1 MLVNE
6 CSLYRHSKPF
16 SSILSKEQEEVA
28 FQVLNCLRASAQS
41 SLRISHRILNYYYWA
56 FFQPAGAQVSY
67 LTNAFSS
74 QESRVCSACP
84 WGAAPL
90 LSAGQEDSSMRHL
103 QMQQSLCW
111 THLIHILCRQNIPE
125 RFLHIAGW
133 PRRKSGRCWRSP
145 AAPSF
150 LCLEERVW
158 TSDHPWPCRD
168 LLCLYSAE
176 LRFSL

>member
-1 MLVNE
+1 MF
-6 CSLYRHSKPF
+6 SL
-16 SSILSKEQEEVA
+16 Q
-28 FQVLNCLRASAQS
+28 AQQ
-41 SLRISHRILNYYYWA
+41 A
-56 FFQPAGAQVSY
+56 FFFYTKQGTGGGSLSGIKLLESISTEQLEDQPQNLKLLLLGFFSASGAQVSY

-74 QESRVCSACP
+74 QEGRVCSACP

-111 THLIHILCRQNIPE
+111 THLIHILCRQNMPE

-145 AAPSF
+145 AAPSL